1 MASIA
6 ILSMTLLDG
15 RPIFPLAN
23 ALAMCSEKYIP
34 SPLLMHPNV
43 LPVILIHG
51 YNEPPSVWS
60 HWEERLRSDGI
71 PFCTVYY
78 FFGLQFRYDECG
90 SALDHSNDLAQIV
103 QDVKSW
109 TLNDQVNMVGHSK
122 GGLDARVYLAKSGTH
137 DVANLIMIGT
147 PNGGNPLVNELVAVA
162 AAKTANIFLPGFEL
176 VINSSCRPALD
187 NLAIGADAT
196 KAIENESTKYYTIY
210 GDWNPSLPCPLIEH
224 EDELYKE
231 LKRLNQIPN
240 DGIVPVWSVES
251 HAFLPHSAVIGHT
264 QHCQTGLLSDE
275 EYSMAKNKV
284 LMPVK

>member
-34 SPLLMHPNV
+34 SPSLMHPNV

-90 SALDHSNDLAQIV
+90 SALDHSNDLSQIV

-122 GGLDARVYLAKSGTH
+122 GGLDARVYLAK
-137 DVANLIMIGT
+137 M
-147 PNGGNPLVNELVAVA
+147 
-162 AAKTANIFLPGFEL
+162 
-176 VINSSCRPALD
+176 R
-187 NLAIGADAT
+187 
-196 KAIENESTKYYTIY
+196 
-210 GDWNPSLPCPLIEH
+210 
-224 EDELYKE
+224 
-231 LKRLNQIPN
+231 
-240 DGIVPVWSVES
+240 
-251 HAFLPHSAVIGHT
+251 HS
-264 QHCQTGLLSDE
+264 
-275 EYSMAKNKV
+275 
-284 LMPVK
+284 

>member
-1 MASIA
+1 MLSI
-6 ILSMTLLDG
+6 ILIDARS
-15 RPIFPLAN
+15 IFPSAN

-34 SPLLMHPNV
+34 SPSLEHPNV

-60 HWEERLRSDGI
+60 HWEDRLRSDGI

-103 QDVKSW
+103 QDVKNW

-122 GGLDARVYLAKSGTH
+122 GGLDARVYLANSDTH

-147 PNGGNPLVNELVAVA
+147 PNGGNPLANELMAA
-162 AAKTANIFLPGFEL
+162 AAKTVSIFLPGFDL

-196 KAIENESTKYYTIY
+196 KAMENESTNYYTIY
-210 GDWNPSLPCPLIEH
+210 GDWNPTLPCPLTEH
-224 EDELYKE
+224 EDQLYQE

-251 HAFLPHSAVIGHT
+251 HAFLPHSILIGHT

-275 EYSMAKNKV
+275 EYNIAKNKV
-284 LMPVK
+284 LLTAR

>member
-6 ILSMTLLDG
+6 ILFITLIDC
-15 RPIFPLAN
+15 RPIIPSAN

-34 SPLLMHPNV
+34 SPSLMHPNV

-60 HWEERLRSDGI
+60 HWEERLKSDGI

-90 SALDHSNDLAQIV
+90 SALDHSNDLSQIV
-103 QDVKSW
+103 QDVKNW

-122 GGLDARVYLAKSGTH
+122 GGLDARVYLANSRTR

-147 PNGGNPLVNELVAVA
+147 PNGGNPLANELLAA
-162 AAKTANIFLPGFEL
+162 AAKTASIFLPGFEL
-176 VINSSCRPALD
+176 FINSSCRPALD
-187 NLAIGADAT
+187 NLATGADAT
-196 KAIENESTKYYTIY
+196 KTMENESTKYYTIY

-251 HAFLPHSAVIGHT
+251 HAFLLHSILIGHT

-275 EYSMAKNKV
+275 EYNMAKNKV
-284 LMPVK
+284 LLPIK